1 MCKRVCD
8 KMRRE
13 TAKNGDALIIDC
25 LPMGERRARK
35 KDGDSVRSRHPEM
48 RNGQYNKEETAH
60 CVFPVRAG
68 MASGTRCASGVARR
82 ASGGRMTVNVLP
94 CSGAL
99 LTSMYPPTILRIC

>member
-13 TAKNGDALIIDC
+13 TAKNGDALIIGC

-60 CVFPVRAG
+60 
-68 MASGTRCASGVARR
+68 
-82 ASGGRMTVNVLP
+82 
-94 CSGAL
+94 
-99 LTSMYPPTILRIC
+99 